1 LKLKRST
8 RVLRRVV
15 KGPDTVI
22 AYTIAFRGRGI
33 PDTGGGE
40 PMDNSIGSFHPQVV
54 HFAIALLS
62 VGVVLR
68 LVSLTRRVSFAGP
81 AATALLLLGTA
92 SAVAAAYT
100 GIEAHGPVE
109 RVPGSRE
116 AVVEHEDWGMRA
128 RNVFL
133 AVGALEILALVLAR
147 RGKARPAE
155 LLSGAVGIVGLFCL
169 YEAGEHG
176 GELVYSYAGGV
187 GIRSG
192 EPEDVTRLLLAGLYH
207 QAQLDRKAGRSA
219 EASRLIDEMAR
230 RFPDDLEVRMLAAE
244 SILLDGKDAEG
255 ALAALDRLSVPDE
268 SRRLVIRQGVLRAD
282 ALVSAGRATE
292 ARGVLE
298 GLLARYPDA
307 RTVKEKLSSLPAP

>member
-1 LKLKRST
+1 MGDS
-8 RVLRRVV
+8 
-15 KGPDTVI
+15 
-22 AYTIAFRGRGI
+22 
-33 PDTGGGE
+33 
-40 PMDNSIGSFHPQVV
+40 MGSFHPQVV
-54 HFAIALLS
+54 HFAIVLLVLGVVFRLLS
-62 VGVVLR
+62 
-68 LVSLTRRVSFAGP
+68 LTGRVAFAGP
-81 AATALLLLGTA
+81 SASLLLLLGTA
-92 SAVAAAYT
+92 SVVAAAYT

-116 AVVEHEDWGMRA
+116 AVQEHEEWGIRT

-133 AVGALEILALVLAR
+133 AVGALEILALVFAR
-147 RGKARPAE
+147 RRGARAAE
-155 LLSGAVGIVGLFCL
+155 MLSAAVGVAGLLCL

-192 EPEDVTRLLLAGLYH
+192 EPEDVSRLLLAGLYH

-230 RFPDDLEVRMLAAE
+230 RVPDDLEVRMLAAE

-282 ALVSAGRATE
+282 ALVSAGRAAE

-307 RTVKEKLSSLPAP
+307 RAVKEKLSSLPAP